1 MKPKLHLKSE
11 TGFPRVIDYDL
22 FYVMAEDA
30 LKDEFSDYEF
40 VKESY
45 QTYGL
50 PMTIKYK
57 GTEYRRIPSKIV
69 NYFSRHN
76 PEYDEY
82 KKIASHYKNYED
94 LSADYPLVF
103 PKIRERLWFE
113 LLEHFDIY
121 HKDYADIEC
130 IKKRIAEYKEVGKS
144 VEEFIIDEPR
154 MYITLCLKNMRNEL
168 LSELH
173 HSSNTIKGYGT
184 NVQHKESDRCI
195 YAYEFNIDNEK
206 YVYVGLTNDHLKR
219 DANHRS
225 SNKSSVYLFSLE
237 HNISIPPMKIVIDY
251 EDERIAKKDEGVVL

>member
-1 MKPKLHLKSE
+1 MILDKINKTNDIKKLSLEEKKELADEIRSYLLDVVSQNGGHLASNLGIVELTIALESIFDVSKDKIVWDVGHQCYVHKILNGRKNDFRSLRKFGGIS
-11 TGFPRVIDYDL
+11 GFPNVL
-22 FYVMAEDA
+22 ESKTDA
-30 LKDEFSDYEF
+30 FNTGHSSTSISAAMGY
-40 VKESY
+40 
-45 QTYGL
+45 
-50 PMTIKYK
+50 
-57 GTEYRRIPSKIV
+57 
-69 NYFSRHN
+69 
-76 PEYDEY
+76 
-82 KKIASHYKNYED
+82 AS
-94 LSADYPLVF
+94 A
-103 PKIRERLWFE
+103 R
-113 LLEHFDIY
+113 DIY

-237 HNISIPPMKIVIDY
+237 YNISIP
-251 EDERIAKKDEGVVL
+251 R